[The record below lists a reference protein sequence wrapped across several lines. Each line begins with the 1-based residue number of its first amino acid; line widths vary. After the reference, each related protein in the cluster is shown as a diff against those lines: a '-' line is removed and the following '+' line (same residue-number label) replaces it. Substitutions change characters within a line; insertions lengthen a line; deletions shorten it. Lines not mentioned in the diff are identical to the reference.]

1 MIRLFVGTLDITDTV
16 KSVSLEG
23 NSTQFHRTL
32 TVELIASV
40 DGRKPSFK
48 LDEGQDVAFLFN
60 DKIRFRGVLFSQEIG
75 SDGSLSI
82 KAYDSNV
89 YLTKN
94 TDSKLFRE
102 KKASEILTILARDFG
117 IPTGTIADTGY
128 VIPYLRLSNLTLRDM
143 VLKALTITQQ
153 QTGKR
158 FFLGNENGKLTLN
171 AGVEAKSFLLASDG
185 QNLMSA
191 TYSRSI
197 DDTKTQ
203 VKVIGGPKGKETVVV
218 VKDDA
223 KRAKYGALQAYEEM
237 DEKATPSQIKQR
249 ATTLLREQSGVKEQL
264 TVEVLGVITV
274 DIGTAVYVRNA
285 MTGTNGG
292 YYVTNVRH
300 NIANSL
306 HTMELELTRT
316 YELPDIDLND
326 DELKPETVKQKAKRP
341 AKKEVTKK

>member
-1 MIRLFVGTLDITDTV
+1 MIRLIVGTSDISDFV
-16 KSVSLEG
+16 KSVTLEG

-32 TVELIASV
+32 TVELLATS
-40 DGRKPSFK
+40 DGRKPAIK
-48 LDEGQDVAFLFN
+48 VEEGKDVAFLYN
-60 DKIRFRGVLFSQEIG
+60 DKIRFRGVLFSQEIS
-75 SDGSLSI
+75 SDGSLSFV
-82 KAYDSNV
+82 AYDSNI
-89 YLTKN
+89 YLAKN

-102 KKASEILTILARDFG
+102 KKASDILTILTRDFG
-117 IPTGTIADTGY
+117 IPTGSIADSGY
-128 VIPYLRLSNLTLRDM
+128 VIPYLRLSNLTLHDM
-143 VLKALTITQQ
+143 VLKALTVTQR

-158 FFLGNENGKLTLN
+158 FFIGNSNGKLTLN

-185 QNLMSA
+185 QNLMNV

-203 VKVIGGPKGKETVVV
+203 AKVIGGPKGKETVVV

-223 KRAKYGALQAYEEM
+223 KRAKYGTLQAYEEM

-249 ATTLLREQSGVKEQL
+249 AATLLREQSGVKEQL
-264 TVEVLGVITV
+264 SVEVLGDITV
-274 DIGTAVYVRNA
+274 DIGTAIYVRNA
-285 MTGTNGG
+285 MTSTNGG

-326 DELKPETVKQKAKRP
+326 DELKPETVKKKAT
-341 AKKEVTKK
+341 KKEAVKK